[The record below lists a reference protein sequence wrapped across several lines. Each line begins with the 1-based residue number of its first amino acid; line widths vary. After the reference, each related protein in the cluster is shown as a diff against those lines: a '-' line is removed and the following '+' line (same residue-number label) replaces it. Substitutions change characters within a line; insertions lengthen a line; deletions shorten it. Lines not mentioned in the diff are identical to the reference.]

1 MLYFVHLAFGQ
12 NTSAILDLESSDQ
25 GVLVPRMS
33 SQDRMDIAQ
42 PATSLLVYD
51 TDTDSYWYYYDGSWH
66 QIAESTGST
75 ETKSHTESQFFEFEL
90 FDDLYFSLPGQIDE
104 ETQIT
109 VCLDITHSDIEFLE
123 IALVQNGTYIPLTA
137 GNGGSGNN
145 MRGTC
150 FSNAAT
156 TYFSEV
162 TSGDAPFT
170 GYYQPD
176 GSFNDLI
183 GNEIA
188 GQWQIQIYVT
198 EEFAWNGTL
207 DSWKVIVSR
216 GGEGSIAKVL
226 ADGNQDTKIQVEDH
240 DSQTTQPLPCFIC

>member
-1 MLYFVHLAFGQ
+1 MKKIFTVTLIVLSIAHLSFGQ

-109 VCLDITHSDIEFLE
+109 VCLDITL
-123 IALVQNGTYIPLTA
+123 L
-137 GNGGSGNN
+137 
-145 MRGTC
+145 
-150 FSNAAT
+150 
-156 TYFSEV
+156 
-162 TSGDAPFT
+162 
-170 GYYQPD
+170 
-176 GSFNDLI
+176 
-183 GNEIA
+183 
-188 GQWQIQIYVT
+188 
-198 EEFAWNGTL
+198 
-207 DSWKVIVSR
+207 
-216 GGEGSIAKVL
+216 
-226 ADGNQDTKIQVEDH
+226 
-240 DSQTTQPLPCFIC
+240 